1 MSHPREFING
11 ICQQLLF
18 SPEGDIEGAL
28 IKAKGQVVQVSVEP
42 DMGLALQQATGPGK
56 RLRVLAVP
64 DHSPKTADSVHPV
77 YCFSAFADAAG
88 APQMLAQTDP
98 AHTTLRGIVAALH
111 YARHGQP
118 NGVILDSG
126 DFIHLRPHGMAR
138 SGLVVGSQVDATGAA
153 RSTALGTRV
162 LEATRV
168 NELDLD

>member
-1 MSHPREFING
+1 MTAPREFING

-28 IKAKGQVVQVSVEP
+28 IKAKGQLVQVSVEADIGP
-42 DMGLALQQATGPGK
+42 VLQQAASPGK
-56 RLRVLAVP
+56 RLRVLAVR
-64 DHSPKTADSVHPV
+64 DHSPKTAHSTHPV
-77 YCFSAFADAAG
+77 YRFSAFADAAG
-88 APQMLAQTDP
+88 APQALVQADP

-111 YARHGQP
+111 FARHGEP

-126 DFIHLRPHGMAR
+126 DFIHLRPHGMAMA
-138 SGLVVGSQVDATGAA
+138 GLVVGSQVDATGAA

-168 NELDLD
+168 NQLEIE